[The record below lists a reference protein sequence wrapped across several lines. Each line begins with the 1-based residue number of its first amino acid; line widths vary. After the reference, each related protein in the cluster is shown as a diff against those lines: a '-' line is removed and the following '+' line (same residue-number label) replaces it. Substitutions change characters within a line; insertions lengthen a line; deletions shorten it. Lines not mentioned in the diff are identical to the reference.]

1 MALFPISIKG
11 VLFEPDGVVL
21 LENERAEWELPG
33 GRLEP
38 GETPEHCLARE
49 IREEL
54 GIAVT
59 IRHLLDCWVYE
70 VLPGRSVVIVT
81 YGVLRA
87 DAAPLRLSPEHK
99 RLSLFPLTEIQQLPM
114 PEGYRRSI
122 RSWHLAITWP

>member
-11 VLFEPDGVVL
+11 VLFEPGGVVL

-38 GETPEHCLARE
+38 GETPESCLARE
-49 IREEL
+49 IQEEL
-54 GIAVT
+54 GITAI

-81 YGVLRA
+81 YGVTRA
-87 DAAPLRLSPEHK
+87 DAAALRLSPEHK
-99 RLSLFPLTEIQQLPM
+99 RLSLFALSQIQQLPM

-122 RSWHLAITWP
+122 RSWQLTVNWP